1 MKKVFIAT
9 LAVLFSFIGYAQQKA
24 DNNKNQFVDIAGTVG
39 NQQGS
44 VAASYVYNWKFGFGK
59 KKNWEVGIGAR
70 LTSSFG
76 TKLEYTTAGPA
87 KFTRT
92 STTPFLIVFAG
103 QRPEN
108 WDTLT
113 VQRTFVNALNITA
126 NFGYNFT
133 SKWSGGFNIDLIGAS
148 FGRKSPAVFVSN
160 GITTS
165 EPSAKPTAFNIL
177 LTGDHDRG
185 SLNSE
190 FFVKYKLNDKWAV
203 RGVYQFLFT
212 EHTTPHIEQLLPD
225 GTSINRFR
233 NKSNNFGIGVSY
245 QL

>member
-1 MKKVFIAT
+1 MKRVLAAAFIIII
-9 LAVLFSFIGYAQQKA
+9 SINGYAQQKI
-24 DNNKNQFVDIAGTVG
+24 NNNTNKFVDLTGTIG
-39 NQQGS
+39 ASQGS

-59 KKNWEVGIGAR
+59 KKNWEAGIGAR

-76 TKLEYTTAGPA
+76 SNLEYTTAGPA

-92 STTPFLIVFAG
+92 STTPFLIIFAG

-108 WDTLT
+108 WDTLN
-113 VQRTFVNALNITA
+113 VQRTFVSALNITA
-126 NFGYNFT
+126 NFGYNFS
-133 SKWSGGFNIDLIGAS
+133 SKWSGGFNIDLIGGS
-148 FGRKSPAVFVSN
+148 FGRKSSAVLSSN
-160 GITTS
+160 GALIN
-165 EPSAKPTAFNIL
+165 EPSSKPTAFNLL

-190 FFVKYKLNDKWAV
+190 FFVKYKLNKSWSI
-203 RGVYQFLFT
+203 RGVFQYLFT
-212 EHTTPHIEQLLPD
+212 EQTTQNIKQQLPD

-233 NKSNNFGIGVSY
+233 NKANNLGVGVSY